1 MMDGC
6 HSNDTLP
13 NAQAPALRGTSDAPQ
28 PRERRERL
36 PWRSQG
42 RRSPPKAVEISN
54 RNRVT
59 VGNEAIYEDLAVGKV
74 TPELREAFIAICRR
88 HIEGN
93 YADAVIL
100 GCTEV
105 PLVLAGDDLPVP
117 LVDTARCHADA
128 IFEQA
133 RN

>member
-13 NAQAPALRGTSDAPQ
+13 NAQALALRGTSDAPQ

-59 VGNEAIYEDLAVGKV
+59 VGY
-74 TPELREAFIAICRR
+74 EAFIAICRR